1 MELFSFCDANTPLL
15 LSASDSGL
23 FLHPVR
29 NERFG
34 HPFLLCSGYK
44 NGFSGCIYNDSLYY
58 VYINKENSL
67 LLRRLHE
74 STLLFRSDSTDAV
87 TYRAPQLVPLGNT
100 LLLFYFEEE
109 HGSYR
114 LKLRVP
120 LSGSEPALP
129 EAFQTAFP
137 KLPTLSLQTTDRYLY
152 LFLTAGKTTVSY
164 RYSLAD
170 SFEALCPESEL
181 LSGLRLPWEC
191 EKKQLEQ
198 GLMQAIHLSEQ
209 QQNLLTEKEQKMQ
222 LAEAKLL
229 ELSSEAERAN
239 TLLSKTSYT
248 LQSTEAQLAEC
259 EQKRFKT
266 AQELEQTSLLLERA
280 KTQYNEL
287 MQVAEQYRQE
297 ALKWYG
303 KFTDRH

>member
-1 MELFSFCDANTPLL
+1 MELFPFTESGTPIL
-15 LSASDSGL
+15 LSVSDSGL
-23 FLHPVR
+23 FLHPVH
-29 NERFG
+29 NEHFG
-34 HPFLLCSGYK
+34 HPILLCSGYK
-44 NGFSGCIYNDSLYY
+44 NGFSGCIYNDSLHYA
-58 VYINKENSL
+58 YINKENSL

-74 STLLFRSDSTDAV
+74 STTLFRLDSADTV
-87 TYRAPQLVPLGNT
+87 TYRTPQLVPAGGSLF
-100 LLLFYFEEE
+100 LFYFAEE

-152 LFLTAGKTTVSY
+152 LFLIAGTTHISY
-164 RYSLAD
+164 RYANVSG
-170 SFEALCPESEL
+170 FEPLCSESEL
-181 LSGLRLPWEC
+181 LSELRLPWKD
-191 EKKQLEQ
+191 EKKRLEQ

-222 LAEAKLL
+222 LAEAKL
-229 ELSSEAERAN
+229 
-239 TLLSKTSYT
+239 
-248 LQSTEAQLAEC
+248 AEC

-280 KTQYNEL
+280 KAQYNEL